1 MFQLITNQKTII
13 EILEKVKKENGKIFN
28 LQVIVVDDGST
39 DSTEEL
45 LKKNDH
51 LYDSYSKLKTN
62 QGKGAAVKKGLSIAT
77 GDYILFKMLI
87 WNIIL
92 QIIKIFLML

>member
-1 MFQLITNQKTII
+1 MFQLITIKNNN
-13 EILEKVKKENGKIFN
+13 EILEKVKENGKIFN

-62 QGKGAAVKKGLSIAT
+62 QGKGAAVKKVSRLQQETIFF
-77 GDYILFKMLI
+77 FKMLI

>member
-1 MFQLITNQKTII
+1 MLISIIVPTYNESKTII

-62 QGKGAAVKKGLSIAT
+62 QEKVPL
-77 GDYILFKMLI
+77 
-87 WNIIL
+87 
-92 QIIKIFLML
+92 

>member
-1 MFQLITNQKTII
+1 MLISIIVPTYNESKTII

-45 LKKNDH
+45 LKK
-51 LYDSYSKLKTN
+51 
-62 QGKGAAVKKGLSIAT
+62 
-77 GDYILFKMLI
+77 M
-87 WNIIL
+87 IIYM
-92 QIIKIFLML
+92 IPIRN

>member
-1 MFQLITNQKTII
+1 MLISIIVPTYNESKTII

-45 LKKNDH
+45 LKKNDI
-51 LYDSYSKLKTN
+51 YMIPIRN
-62 QGKGAAVKKGLSIAT
+62 
-77 GDYILFKMLI
+77 
-87 WNIIL
+87 
-92 QIIKIFLML
+92 